1 MSKVGLT
8 GLVFALLIATFGNQG
23 IASGSASTAS
33 AAADSPQFKRGRLL
47 YIQCRACHDLQPSSV
62 RKVGP
67 NLHGIMGRKA
77 GFDPSFS
84 YSSAL
89 EESNLVWDRKTLD
102 RWIERPSALVKGN
115 TMAFA
120 GIANAADR
128 EALIAYIEIE
138 SAPKK

>member
-1 MSKVGLT
+1 MSRRGCVSLVGALLIWAIGLT
-8 GLVFALLIATFGNQG
+8 GPGFAAG
-23 IASGSASTAS
+23 
-33 AAADSPQFKRGRLL
+33 AAATTDSPQYKRGRLL
-47 YIQCRACHDLQPSSV
+47 YIQCRACHDLQPSTL

-67 NLHGIMGRKA
+67 NLSGLMGSA
-77 GFDPSFS
+77 SAFDPKFA

-89 EESNLVWDRKTLD
+89 EEANLVWDRATLD
-102 RWIERPSALVKGN
+102 RWLERPSAVVRGN

-138 SAPKK
+138 SAAKQ